1 MHIIKHRYGERA
13 SVDHRFS
20 VTRKKTGSSCLN
32 KGKLPIDTF
41 DPHSDRMARHN
52 LKTLNRF

>member
-1 MHIIKHRYGERA
+1 MHIIKHSDAELARGDYRL
-13 SVDHRFS
+13 S
-20 VTRKKTGSSCLN
+20 VTRKKRLISCLN
-32 KGKLPIDTF
+32 KRELPIDTF